1 MTQNDPAQSKSK
13 SPGAPKA
20 NSDIDLVTRLA
31 HLLQKTDLSEIELD
45 KGDLHI
51 RVARNLTVAPQVHHV
66 AVAAPAAAPAHPV
79 HALAAE
85 PEIANPN
92 AVPSPMVG
100 TAYRR
105 ASPGAK
111 AFVEVGAKVAAGEKI
126 LLIEAMKTFND
137 IVSPRAGT
145 VTAIM
150 IDDGQ
155 PVEYGQALMV
165 VE

>member
-1 MTQNDPAQSKSK
+1 MTQNDPARSKPK
-13 SPGAPKA
+13 SAGAPKS
-20 NSDIDLVTRLA
+20 NSDIDLVTQLA

-51 RVARNLTVAPQVHHV
+51 RVARNLTAAPQMHHV
-66 AVAAPAAAPAHPV
+66 AIAAPAIHAKPV
-79 HALAAE
+79 NALVAE
-85 PEIANPN
+85 PEAANPN

-105 ASPGAK
+105 ASPGSK
-111 AFVEVGAKVAAGEKI
+111 AFVEVGAKVAAGDKI

-137 IVSPRAGT
+137 IVSPRGGT

-155 PVEYGQALMV
+155 PVEYGQALMI